1 MTEITLFR
9 FEDFDVLAAMLDGE
23 PQFAASQVAAAL
35 GYADTDQAVRK
46 HCKAAKTYPVE
57 MTGQVRNVK
66 MIPERDVYRLILR
79 SKKPSAE
86 AFEEKV
92 VGEILPSIRKT
103 GSYNTAPAIDLN
115 DPAFL
120 RQTLLGYTEKVIA
133 LEAEN
138 AALTPKAESFDAL
151 ANLEGRHNLRS
162 AAAQCGWPQNKFI
175 DRLISLGW
183 VYVNTAT
190 GRKHAYSDRI
200 KTGMMEVKNVE
211 VKRTGYTEGV
221 GQPMI
226 TQKGLARLKM
236 LLGVYQVAPSREMEL
251 H

>member
-1 MTEITLFR
+1 MTEITLFQ
-9 FEDFDVLAAMLDGE
+9 FEDFDVVAALLDGE

-79 SKKPSAE
+79 SKKPTAE

-103 GSYNTAPAIDLN
+103 GIYNTAPVIDLN

-133 LEAEN
+133 LEAEK
-138 AALTPKAESFDAL
+138 AILVPKAEGFDRF
-151 ANLEGRHNLRS
+151 ANS
-162 AAAQCGWPQNKFI
+162 
-175 DRLISLGW
+175 
-183 VYVNTAT
+183 T
-190 GRKHAYSDRI
+190 GRTILREVGKALHIGSKRGIDLLREKKWTFRASNGKWHAYSAKVDAGLLDVKYVTYTNSVGEEI
-200 KTGMMEVKNVE
+200 STQQVYVTPKGM
-211 VKRTGYTEGV
+211 
-221 GQPMI
+221 
-226 TQKGLARLKM
+226 ARLA
-236 LLGVYQVAPSREMEL
+236 LEMGQN
-251 H
+251 

>member
-9 FEDFDVLAAMLDGE
+9 FEDFDVVAALLDGE

-79 SKKPSAE
+79 SKKPTAE

-103 GSYNTAPAIDLN
+103 GSYNAAPAIDLS

-133 LEAEN
+133 LEAEK
-138 AALTPKAESFDAL
+138 AILAPKAEGFDRF
-151 ANLEGRHNLRS
+151 ANS
-162 AAAQCGWPQNKFI
+162 
-175 DRLISLGW
+175 
-183 VYVNTAT
+183 T
-190 GRKHAYSDRI
+190 GRTILREVGKALHIGSKRGIDLLREKKWTFRAQNGKWHAYSAKVDAGLLDVKYVTYTNSAGEEI
-200 KTGMMEVKNVE
+200 STQQVYVTPKGM
-211 VKRTGYTEGV
+211 
-221 GQPMI
+221 
-226 TQKGLARLKM
+226 ARLA
-236 LLGVYQVAPSREMEL
+236 LEMGQN
-251 H
+251 

>member
-9 FEDFDVLAAMLDGE
+9 FEDFDVVAALLDGE

-79 SKKPSAE
+79 SKKPTAE

-103 GSYNTAPAIDLN
+103 GGYKAAPAIDLN

-133 LEAEN
+133 LEAEITT
-138 AALTPKAESFDAL
+138 LTPKAEGFDRF
-151 ANLEGRHNLRS
+151 ANS
-162 AAAQCGWPQNKFI
+162 
-175 DRLISLGW
+175 
-183 VYVNTAT
+183 T
-190 GRKHAYSDRI
+190 GRTILREVGKALHIGSKRGIELLREKKWTFRAPNGKWHAYSAKVDAGLLDVKYVTYTNSVGEEI
-200 KTGMMEVKNVE
+200 STQQVYVTPKGM
-211 VKRTGYTEGV
+211 
-221 GQPMI
+221 
-226 TQKGLARLKM
+226 ARLA
-236 LLGVYQVAPSREMEL
+236 LEMGQN
-251 H
+251 

>member
-1 MTEITLFR
+1 MLVTEITLFR
-9 FEDFDVLAAMLDGE
+9 FEDFDVLAALLDGE

-79 SKKPSAE
+79 SKKPTAE

-133 LEAEN
+133 LEAEK
-138 AALTPKAESFDAL
+138 AILAPKAEGFDRF
-151 ANLEGRHNLRS
+151 ANS
-162 AAAQCGWPQNKFI
+162 
-175 DRLISLGW
+175 
-183 VYVNTAT
+183 T
-190 GRKHAYSDRI
+190 GRTILREVGKALHIGSKRGIDLLREKKWTFRASNGKWHAYSAKVDAGLLDVKYVTYTNSAGEEI
-200 KTGMMEVKNVE
+200 STQQVYVTPKGM
-211 VKRTGYTEGV
+211 
-221 GQPMI
+221 
-226 TQKGLARLKM
+226 ARLA
-236 LLGVYQVAPSREMEL
+236 LEMGQN
-251 H
+251 

>member
-9 FEDFDVLAAMLDGE
+9 FEDFDVLAALLDGE

-103 GSYNTAPAIDLN
+103 GSYSTVPAIDLN

-133 LEAEN
+133 LEAEK
-138 AALTPKAESFDAL
+138 AILAPKAEGFDRF
-151 ANLEGRHNLRS
+151 ANS
-162 AAAQCGWPQNKFI
+162 
-175 DRLISLGW
+175 
-183 VYVNTAT
+183 T
-190 GRKHAYSDRI
+190 GRTILREVGKALHIGSKRGIELLREKKWTFRASNGKWHAYSAKVDAGLLDVKYVTYTNSAGEEI
-200 KTGMMEVKNVE
+200 STQQVYVTPKGM
-211 VKRTGYTEGV
+211 
-221 GQPMI
+221 
-226 TQKGLARLKM
+226 ARLA
-236 LLGVYQVAPSREMEL
+236 LEMGQN
-251 H
+251 

>member
-9 FEDFDVLAAMLDGE
+9 FEDFDVVAALLDGE

-92 VGEILPSIRKT
+92 VGEILPRIRKT
-103 GSYNTAPAIDLN
+103 GSYNAAPAMDLS

-133 LEAEN
+133 LEAEK
-138 AALTPKAESFDAL
+138 AILAPKAEGFDRF
-151 ANLEGRHNLRS
+151 ANS
-162 AAAQCGWPQNKFI
+162 
-175 DRLISLGW
+175 
-183 VYVNTAT
+183 T
-190 GRKHAYSDRI
+190 GRTILREVGKALHIGSKRGIELLREKKWTFRAANGKWHAYSAKVDAGLLDVKYVTYTNSVGEEI
-200 KTGMMEVKNVE
+200 STQQVYVTPKGM
-211 VKRTGYTEGV
+211 
-221 GQPMI
+221 
-226 TQKGLARLKM
+226 ARLA
-236 LLGVYQVAPSREMEL
+236 LEMGQN
-251 H
+251 